1 MSRWTVP
8 RNLREHDRIQTQ
20 DGSTVTVSGTE
31 TGFLSARGKNVSAT
45 TVTGRREGSNE
56 EYRAV
61 VPEGQRVKKII

>member
-1 MSRWTVP
+1 MSRWTDP
-8 RNLREHDRIQTQ
+8 RNLGRNDRIQTS

-31 TGFLSARGKNVSAT
+31 TSSLSARGKTVSAT

-61 VPEGQRVKKII
+61 VPEGQRVKKIL